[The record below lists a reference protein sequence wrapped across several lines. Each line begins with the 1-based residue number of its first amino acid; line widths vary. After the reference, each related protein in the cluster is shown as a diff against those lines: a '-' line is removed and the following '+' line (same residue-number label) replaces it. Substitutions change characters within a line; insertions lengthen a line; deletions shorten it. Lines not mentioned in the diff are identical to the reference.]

1 VVTTTA
7 VKLGTGNA
15 VSTTIHCTGAT
26 CAGTLELT
34 KTVSTKVRIGHTN
47 KYRVR
52 TTVVNLGQTRYAVSA
67 GESRGFSVH
76 LNATG
81 MKFMR
86 SASGSRYSCE
96 LVIHTS
102 TGVHREIVSFLRP

>member
-1 VVTTTA
+1 MLAPIAAVTTSAVRLTTA
-7 VKLGTGNA
+7 NA
-15 VSTTIHCTGAT
+15 VSTTIHRTGAT

-34 KTVSTKVRIGHTN
+34 KTVTTKVQIGHTR
-47 KYRVR
+47 KYRER

-81 MKFMR
+81 
-86 SASGSRYSCE
+86 
-96 LVIHTS
+96 
-102 TGVHREIVSFLRP
+102 